1 MVDLPRLPGDP
12 SKLAREPLREQIR
25 QVLVEGLLSGRWKPG
40 ERIIE
45 RRVATELKVSQAPV
59 REALRELETLRLI
72 ETVPNKGA
80 RVRAFGVQDMAEI
93 YPVRAGLELVAAQL
107 AAPRLASDP
116 SSLEREVESL
126 QSATARGDVTEQIRH
141 SVEFHRE
148 IVRAADNSVLLHTW
162 ESLGVEVWTA
172 LSVRWLN
179 MELHAKAADHAQIAR
194 AFREG
199 DPAVGRMLS
208 DHVLNYVE
216 AALKTHEGSR

>member
-1 MVDLPRLPGDP
+1 MVDLPQLPDDP

-25 QVLVEGLLSGRWKPG
+25 QVLVEGLLSGRWQPG
-40 ERIIE
+40 ERIVE
-45 RRVATELKVSQAPV
+45 RRIATELNVSQAPV

-107 AAPRLASDP
+107 AAPRLAEDP
-116 SSLEREVESL
+116 SPLEREVEAL
-126 QSATARGDVTEQIRH
+126 QRATAQGDVTEQIKH

-148 IVRAADNSVLLHTW
+148 VVRAADNSVLLHTW

-179 MELHAKAADHAQIAR
+179 MELHAKAADHAQITR

-199 DPAVGRMLS
+199 DPAVGQMLS
-208 DHVLNYVE
+208 EHVLNYVE

>member
-1 MVDLPRLPGDP
+1 MVDLPQLPDDP

-40 ERIIE
+40 ERIVE
-45 RRVATELKVSQAPV
+45 RRVATELNVSQAPV

-107 AAPRLASDP
+107 AAPRLEADP
-116 SSLEREVESL
+116 SRLESEVEAL
-126 QSATARGDVTEQIRH
+126 HRATAHGDVTEQIRH

-148 IVRAADNSVLLHTW
+148 VVRAAHNSVLLHTW

-179 MELHAKAADHAQIAR
+179 MELHAKAADHQQITR

-199 DPAVGRMLS
+199 DPAVGQMLS
-208 DHVLNYVE
+208 DHVMNYVE
-216 AALKTHEGSR
+216 AALKTHGGGN